1 MKPAQVKAILAL
13 GVLAML
19 VACGSARPAFRAC
32 PDEPSKVDYYMHTDT
47 AFTAEERVDIEDA
60 AAQWS
65 AASCTAHIIVLY
77 DRPNA
82 RDVWQAEANAGRR
95 TLVRGTE
102 TAPPS
107 ADGKRHDG
115 GTSADRMVVWLSPHK
130 RFARLALHE
139 FGHMLLDTDDHG
151 PKGTVMVQDQ
161 SEGSDWIT
169 DEDFAWC
176 QRVGACAP

>member
-115 GTSADRMVVWLSPHK
+115 GTSADRMVV
-130 RFARLALHE
+130 
-139 FGHMLLDTDDHG
+139 
-151 PKGTVMVQDQ
+151 
-161 SEGSDWIT
+161 
-169 DEDFAWC
+169 
-176 QRVGACAP
+176 